1 MKKALSRI
9 VIPCA
14 LVAVLVAVGAPVSA
28 APERAHKGQGTGS
41 TIHVVQWGES
51 VALIAR
57 RYGVSMWA
65 IVQANGLRNPNFIY
79 AGQRLVIPTGA
90 APSPPPGQTSTYVV
104 QRGDTLAIVAAR
116 FGTTVTQLVHLNGL
130 WNPNFIYVGQ
140 VLKVPGGA
148 PPAQPPAAPP
158 SDCTY
163 VVKPGDTLTRIA
175 LQHHTTMWAMAIANN
190 LANPSFI
197 WVGQR
202 LVIPGCSQGAAPAPT
217 PTPAPPP
224 PAPAPAPS
232 GGRPKGVII
241 VIWDGTQ
248 RGHLLEMLNSGQLPN
263 LSGFI
268 RENQPLT
275 WPVIKSQTCRPGS
288 EAGYMTETGP
298 ANSAIS
304 TGLGY
309 AGMANWTNAEPH
321 RIPDGL
327 TLWEWFKRRG
337 YATGFVSSK
346 DKPFWPSVT
355 LDNARREIDYW
366 RVAEQP
372 QSWVTDNALTFVRA
386 HAGSRFFLW
395 IHYKEPDT
403 LGHGYGEN
411 SAEYSQALVID
422 DQEFGRLVGEL
433 RAQGIMGDTLLILT
447 TDHGFNEGGTQ
458 HDTCTPDTKDL
469 FLAVNDTA
477 RGMSGCVRYQTDITP
492 CIWAYYR

>member
-1 MKKALSRI
+1 MRKALSR
-9 VIPCA
+9 VLIPCA
-14 LVAVLVAVGAPVSA
+14 LVAVLVTVGAPLSA

-41 TIHVVQWGES
+41 TIHIVQWGET

-140 VLKVPGGA
+140 VLRVPGGA
-148 PPAQPPAAPP
+148 PPAQPPSAPP
-158 SDCTY
+158 GDCTY

-175 LQHHTTMWAMAIANN
+175 LQYHTTMWAMAIANN

-202 LVIPGCSQGAAPAPT
+202 LVIPGCFQDAAPAPT

-224 PAPAPAPS
+224 APAPPS
-232 GGRPKGVII
+232 VGGPKGVII

-248 RGHLLEMLNSGQLPN
+248 RAHLLEMLNSGQLPN

-337 YATGFVSSK
+337 YATGLVCSK
-346 DKPFWPSVT
+346 DEPFWPSVT

-366 RVAEQP
+366 RVGKQP
-372 QSWVTDNALTFVRA
+372 QSWVTDNALAFIRT

-395 IHYKEPDT
+395 IHYKDPDT
-403 LGHGYGEN
+403 LGHGHGEN
-411 SAEYSQALVID
+411 SAEYTQGLVID
-422 DQEFGRLVGEL
+422 DEEFGRLIREL
-433 RAQGIMGDTLLILT
+433 RAQGMMGDTLLILT
-447 TDHGFNEGGTQ
+447 TDHGFNEGGNQ

-477 RGMSGCVRYQTDITP
+477 KGMSGCVRYQTDITP
-492 CIWAYYR
+492 CIWSYYR